1 MAVTQ
6 RLLRSNFPV
15 FLCKAKKKKVVIG
28 FYVTDY
34 TWWKRRKKFPF
45 VSKLHVFCV
54 GPRGSRARIHPLL
67 SVSLSLQEKHTSLFF
82 FFFCLLFAF
91 WWWIRT
97 YTAAERQLF
106 WKFKYAILEDKTTQS
121 LPPLTQK
128 LERLF
133 TANAFW
139 ADTGSE
145 RKLSCCGSP
154 LKCLLSSQEKSR
166 KGNLQRNS
174 VDELY

>member
-1 MAVTQ
+1 MQ
-6 RLLRSNFPV
+6 GEKEESCNW
-15 FLCKAKKKKVVIG
+15 FLCNWLYVVKTQKKISFRFKTSCFLRWPARFARENPPFAFG
-28 FYVTDY
+28 FS
-34 TWWKRRKKFPF
+34 KSSRKTYF
-45 VSKLHVFCV
+45 S
-54 GPRGSRARIHPLL
+54 
-67 SVSLSLQEKHTSLFF
+67 FF